1 MTKRTSVSHARETF
15 FSRASWMDGFP
26 FKCSVG
32 PMNDFTEDQLVQK
45 TMADYLASEHGW
57 RVVMAWNQ
65 ETYGPEGTLGR
76 KSDKD
81 VVLTRYLSD
90 ALVRLNPGLP
100 EIAYEQALREVT
112 DIFGSQSLLHIN
124 QEKYT
129 LIRDGVKVKFRLKD
143 EQRTER
149 LRVFDFDTPE
159 KNDFLAVRE
168 LWVRG
173 YAHRRR
179 ADIVGFVNGLP
190 LMFCELKRPDKDL
203 KRAYADNLSD
213 YKDTVPHLFHF
224 NAFVVLA
231 NGEEAKMGSISADYE
246 HYADWLKLDER
257 DRRDEMLPMEALLRV
272 VFDKRRFMDLF
283 ENFVLFAD
291 TANGPVKILAK
302 NHQFLG
308 VNRAVGAVEKRQE
321 LDGKLGV
328 FWHTQGSG
336 KSFSMALFTQ
346 KVHRK
351 LGGDYTFL
359 VLTDRTDLDNQIYK
373 TFASVGLVNHDKDPC
388 RAGSAQE
395 LRDLLGQQ
403 KKIIFGM
410 IQKFTDDQA
419 KGGIYSDRDNII
431 VVTDEAHR
439 SQYGTLALNMRKAL
453 PNASFIG
460 FTGTP
465 LFSNDQITKQVFGA
479 YLSTYDFQDAI
490 EDGATLP
497 LYYDARGDKLKL
509 TGTGLNEKLAAAIAE
524 AEIDD
529 PNVAAK
535 LSDDLKREYHIIT
548 AEPRLRDIAKDFA
561 WHYSTNWESGKA
573 MFVAIDKITA
583 VRMHGFI
590 AEAWSARIA
599 ALEHDL
605 GAVTDDQER
614 VIRVQQIDWMRKT
627 EMAVVVSDEQNEVK
641 KFQSWGLDIIP
652 HRKRM
657 KDGFTTKEN
666 VAGREVEKRLDIETA
681 FKRDDHPFRVVI
693 VCAMWLTGFDVPSLS
708 TLYLDKP
715 LQAHTLMQAIARANR
730 VKEGKNNGLIVDY
743 CGILKNLR
751 KALAT
756 FAGHTG
762 GSGPMG
768 GTEGDPEVDPL
779 NPEEKLLQELA
790 VAIQLVRENLRS
802 GGFGLERL
810 HAIDGFKKIKALK
823 EAKEIINK
831 NDETRKRFEI
841 SARAVFRV
849 YKSCLTF
856 KKVETFKADYQA
868 INYIYS
874 SLQEDKVA
882 ADTSAIIQQL
892 NSIVAEAID
901 TRPDDAGERVFDISK
916 VNFDVLRREFAA
928 SDRKYSDVQD
938 LKEVIQARL
947 AKMLALNPTLANFQ
961 ERFEQLIKEYNTEK
975 DKNTIEAT
983 FEELMRKSAE
993 LSALERRH
1001 VSLGLTEEQVPI
1013 FDFLVREDLSKE
1025 EIKRIKSTSIAVL
1038 EAIHEQIERTQDLF
1052 KKQVTRDGLKQQI
1065 YDILYD
1071 ERTGLPESKYDDAA
1085 LSEKA
1090 NILFEYSMRRFER
1103 PLDRGGSPIH

>member
-1 MTKRTSVSHARETF
+1 
-15 FSRASWMDGFP
+15 
-26 FKCSVG
+26 
-32 PMNDFTEDQLVQK
+32 MNDFTEDQLVQK

-57 RVVMAWNQ
+57 RVVMAWNR
-65 ETYGPEGTLGR
+65 ETFGPEGTFGR

-81 VVLTRYLSD
+81 VVLTRYLSE
-90 ALVRLNPGLP
+90 ALLRLNPGLP
-100 EIAYEQALREVT
+100 DMAYAQALREIT
-112 DIFGSQSLLHIN
+112 EIFGSQSLLHIN
-124 QEKYT
+124 QDKYA
-129 LIRDGVKVKFRLKD
+129 LIRDGVRVKFRQNG

-149 LRVFDFDTPE
+149 LRAFDFDAVE
-159 KNDFLAVRE
+159 NNDFLAVRE

-190 LMFCELKRPDKDL
+190 LMFCELKRPDRDL
-203 KRAYADNLSD
+203 RRAYAENLSD

-246 HYADWLKLDER
+246 HFADWLKLDER
-257 DRRDEMLPMEALLRV
+257 DKRTDMLPMEALLHV

-283 ENFVLFAD
+283 ENFILFAD
-291 TANGPVKILAK
+291 TANGPAKILAK

-308 VNRAVGAVEKRQE
+308 VNRAVDAVANRRA

-346 KVHRK
+346 KVHRR
-351 LGGDYTFL
+351 LGGDFTFL

-373 TFASVGLVNHDKDPC
+373 TFASVGLANNDKDPC

-395 LRDLLGQQ
+395 LRELLGQQ
-403 KKIIFGM
+403 KKVVFGM

-419 KGGIYSDRDNII
+419 KAGIYSDRDNII

-453 PNASFIG
+453 PNAAFIG

-465 LFSNDQITKQVFGA
+465 LFDNDQITKQVFGA

-509 TGTGLNEKLAAAIAE
+509 TGDGLNEKLAEAIAE
-524 AEIDD
+524 AEIQDMD
-529 PNVAAK
+529 VAAK
-535 LSDDLKREYHIIT
+535 LADDLKREYHVVT
-548 AEPRLRDIAKDFA
+548 AAPRLKHIAQDFA
-561 WHYSTNWESGKA
+561 WHFSSNWESGKA

-583 VRMHGFI
+583 VRMYDYI
-590 AEAWSARIA
+590 SEAWQARIA
-599 ALEHDL
+599 ELERDL
-605 GAVTDDQER
+605 AGLKDDQER
-614 VIRVQQIDWMRKT
+614 VVRTQQIAWMRET
-627 EMAVVVSDEQNEVK
+627 QMAVVVSDEQGEVQRFK
-641 KFQSWGLDIIP
+641 DWNLDIIP

-657 KDGFTTKEN
+657 KDGFTVTER
-666 VAGREVEKRLDIETA
+666 VGGREVEKRLDVETA
-681 FKRDDHPFRVVI
+681 FKRDDHPFRIVI

-708 TLYLDKP
+708 KLYLDKP

-730 VKEGKNNGLIVDY
+730 VKEGKSNGLIVDY

-762 GSGPMG
+762 GSGPLAPG
-768 GTEGDPEVDPL
+768 EDQPTVDPL
-779 NPEEKLLQELA
+779 NPEEKLLEELA
-790 VAIQLVRENLRS
+790 EAIVIVREGLRKD
-802 GGFGLERL
+802 GFGLERL
-810 HAIDGFKKIKALK
+810 HDADGFDKLKALRD
-823 EAKEIINK
+823 AKELINT

-841 SARAVFRV
+841 GARAVFRK

-856 KKVETFKADYQA
+856 PKVETYKRDYQA

-874 SLQEDKVA
+874 ALQDDKMQ
-882 ADTSAIIQQL
+882 ADTTAIIQKL
-892 NSIVAEAID
+892 NEIVAEAIEIQ
-901 TRPDDAGERVFDISK
+901 PDAEDDKVFDISK
-916 VNFDVLRREFAA
+916 VNFDLLRKEFAK
-928 SDRKYSDVQD
+928 SERKASDVQD
-938 LKEVIQARL
+938 MRTVLENRL
-947 AKMLALNPTLANFQ
+947 AKMLAANPTLGDFQ
-961 ERFEQLIKEYNTEK
+961 DRFDKIIAEYNKEK

-983 FEELMRKSAE
+983 FEALIRIAADLEAE
-993 LSALERRH
+993 SQSH
-1001 VSLGLTEEQVPI
+1001 VALGLAPEEKPV
-1013 FDFLVREDLSKE
+1013 FDLLMKEDLSKE
-1025 EIKRIKSTSIAVL
+1025 EVRQIKSASIAVL
-1038 EAIHEQIERTQDLF
+1038 QAIRRRMEEVQDIF
-1052 KKQVTRDGLKQQI
+1052 QKQSTRDGLRQEI
-1065 YDILYD
+1065 YDLLYD
-1071 ERTGLPESKYDDAA
+1071 DRTGLPASKYDDEILTEKTDAVFQHFMHQFDRRA
-1085 LSEKA
+1085 LS
-1090 NILFEYSMRRFER
+1090 LTG
-1103 PLDRGGSPIH
+1103 LHQ

>member
-1 MTKRTSVSHARETF
+1 
-15 FSRASWMDGFP
+15 
-26 FKCSVG
+26 
-32 PMNDFTEDQLVQK
+32 MNDFTEDQLVQK
-45 TMADYLASEHGW
+45 TMADYLAAEHGW
-57 RVVMAWNQ
+57 RVAMGWNR
-65 ETYGPEGTLGR
+65 ETFGPEGTFGR

-90 ALVRLNPGLP
+90 ALLRLNPGLP
-100 EIAYEQALREVT
+100 DMAYAQALREIT

-124 QEKYT
+124 QDKYA
-129 LIRDGVKVKFRLKD
+129 LIRDGVRVKFRQNG

-149 LRVFDFDTPE
+149 LRVFDFDAVE
-159 KNDFLAVRE
+159 NNDFLAVRE

-190 LMFCELKRPDKDL
+190 LMFCELKRPDRDL
-203 KRAYADNLSD
+203 RRAYAENLSD

-246 HYADWLKLDER
+246 HFADWLKLDECDKR
-257 DRRDEMLPMEALLRV
+257 SDMLPMEALLRV

-283 ENFVLFAD
+283 ENFILFAD
-291 TANGPVKILAK
+291 TANGPAKILAK

-308 VNRAVGAVEKRQE
+308 VNRAVEAVANRRA

-346 KVHRK
+346 KVHRR

-373 TFASVGLVNHDKDPC
+373 TFASVGLANNDKDPC

-395 LRDLLGQQ
+395 LRALLGQQ
-403 KKIIFGM
+403 KKVVFGM

-419 KGGIYSDRDNII
+419 KAGIYSDRDNII

-453 PNASFIG
+453 PNAAFIG

-465 LFSNDQITKQVFGA
+465 LFANDQITKQVFGA

-509 TGTGLNEKLAAAIAE
+509 TGDGLNEKLAEAIAE
-524 AEIDD
+524 AEIQDMD
-529 PNVAAK
+529 VAAK
-535 LSDDLKREYHIIT
+535 LADDLRREYHVVT
-548 AEPRLRDIAKDFA
+548 AEPRLKHIAQDFA
-561 WHYSTNWESGKA
+561 WHFSSNWENGKA
-573 MFVAIDKITA
+573 MFVAIDKVTA
-583 VRMHGFI
+583 VRMYDYI
-590 AEAWSARIA
+590 SEAWQARITELERDLA
-599 ALEHDL
+599 AM
-605 GAVTDDQER
+605 TDDQER
-614 VIRVQQIDWMRKT
+614 VFSAQQIAWMRET
-627 EMAVVVSDEQNEVK
+627 QMAVVVSDEQGEVQ
-641 KFQSWGLDIIP
+641 KFKDWNLDIIP

-657 KDGFTTKEN
+657 KDGFTVTEQ
-666 VAGREVEKRLDIETA
+666 VGGREVEKRLDVETA
-681 FKRDDHPFRVVI
+681 FKRDDHPFRIVI

-730 VKEGKNNGLIVDY
+730 VKEGKSNGLIVDY

-762 GSGPMG
+762 GSGPLAPG
-768 GTEGDPEVDPL
+768 EDQPTVDPL
-779 NPEEKLLQELA
+779 HPEEKLIEELA
-790 VAIQLVRENLRS
+790 EAIVIIREGLRKD
-802 GGFGLERL
+802 GFGLERL
-810 HAIDGFKKIKALK
+810 HDAEGFDKLKALRD
-823 EAKEIINK
+823 AKELINT

-841 SARAVFRV
+841 GARAVFRK

-856 KKVETFKADYQA
+856 PKVEAYKRDYQA

-874 SLQEDKVA
+874 ALQDDKMQ
-882 ADTSAIIQQL
+882 ADTTAIIQKL
-892 NSIVAEAID
+892 NEIVAEAID
-901 TRPDDAGERVFDISK
+901 IQPDAKDDKVFDISK
-916 VNFDVLRREFAA
+916 VNFDLLRKEFAK
-928 SDRKYSDVQD
+928 SERKASDVQD
-938 LKEVIQARL
+938 MRTVLENRL
-947 AKMLALNPTLANFQ
+947 AKMLAANPTLGDFQ
-961 ERFEQLIKEYNTEK
+961 DRFDKIITDYNKEK

-983 FEELMRKSAE
+983 FEALIRIAADLEAE
-993 LSALERRH
+993 SQSH
-1001 VSLGLTEEQVPI
+1001 VALGLTPEEKPV
-1013 FDFLVREDLSKE
+1013 FDLLMQEDLSKE
-1025 EIKRIKSTSIAVL
+1025 EARQIKSASIAVL
-1038 EAIHEQIERTQDLF
+1038 QAIRRRMEEVQDIF
-1052 KKQVTRDGLKQQI
+1052 QKQSTRDGLRQEI
-1065 YDILYD
+1065 YDLLYD
-1071 ERTGLPESKYDDAA
+1071 DRTGLPASKYDSEILTEKTDAVFQHFMHQFDIGA
-1085 LSEKA
+1085 TVVSGL
-1090 NILFEYSMRRFER
+1090 
-1103 PLDRGGSPIH
+1103 HH